1 MSPAP
6 LQRILLVED
15 DDDIRTVTR
24 LALESLGGFSVHA
37 CASGPE
43 ALRDGREF
51 APQLVIL
58 DVMMPDMDGPS
69 TLEALR
75 ATSGL
80 QDVPVVFL
88 TAKVQAPEIAR
99 YRDLG
104 AADVIAK
111 PFDPMTLC
119 QKVAAIWARVGGEP
133 KERR

>member
-24 LALESLGGFSVHA
+24 LSLESLGGFSVHA
-37 CASGPE
+37 CASGAE
-43 ALRDGREF
+43 ALRDGPAF

-58 DVMMPDMDGPS
+58 DVMMPGMDGPS

-75 ATSGL
+75 ATHGL
-80 QDVPVVFL
+80 QTVPVVFL

-104 AADVIAK
+104 AVDVIAK
-111 PFDPMTLC
+111 PFDPMALSRT
-119 QKVAAIWARVGGEP
+119 VATIWARVGSEP
-133 KERR
+133 EGQG

>member
-1 MSPAP
+1 MNPAP

-24 LALESLGGFSVHA
+24 LSLESLGGFSVLA

-43 ALRDGREF
+43 ALRDGPAF

-58 DVMMPDMDGPS
+58 DVMMPGMDGPS
-69 TLEALR
+69 TLEAFR
-75 ATSGL
+75 AAPGL
-80 QDVPVVFL
+80 QAAPVVFL

-119 QKVAAIWARVGGEP
+119 QKVATIWARVGGVP
-133 KERR
+133 KGPR